1 MSLQVDALRGA
12 LEPLVPVYPWIVFGA
27 GVLLGWRFHRLQ
39 PILALV
45 LLLAAERT
53 LATFADAGAA
63 PADRAV
69 TAAVALLLPLDL
81 AVLAWH
87 SERSLRAGAG
97 RLTLAL
103 LLVQPLAVVLV
114 RQPELESLARALDA
128 GRAGG
133 PGLRGA
139 ALTQPELLAFG
150 AALALA
156 SARFALRQ
164 TLIQSGFLWALL
176 AAFLAV
182 GAGTGLAATVYL
194 TTGGL
199 VLVLALVETSHHMA
213 YDDELTGLPGRRAF
227 EDALLR
233 LGGQFAIAM
242 LDIDHFKRFNDEHGH
257 DAGDQLLRMVGA
269 TLTRTEGGG
278 RAFRYGGEEFAI
290 LFPGRSAVDALP
302 HLEALRRAIE
312 ATGFTLRGRDRP
324 TQKPKRPVAA
334 GPRRKLSV
342 TVSIGVA
349 ESDGGEA
356 DPREVVKAADRAL
369 YRAKGAGRNRVVCAG

>member
-1 MSLQVDALRGA
+1 VSLQVDALRGA

>member
-349 ESDGGEA
+349 ESDGGGA

>member
-1 MSLQVDALRGA
+1 VSLQVDALRGA

-103 LLVQPLAVVLV
+103 LLIQPLAVVLV

-349 ESDGGEA
+349 ESDGGGA

>member
-1 MSLQVDALRGA
+1 MSLQVDAFRGA
-12 LEPLVPVYPWIVFGA
+12 LEPFTPAYPWIVFGA

-39 PILALV
+39 PVLALLV
-45 LLLAAERT
+45 LFAAERT
-53 LATFADAGAA
+53 LVAFGDAGASL
-63 PADRAV
+63 ADRAV
-69 TAAVALLLPLDL
+69 TASVALLLPLDL
-81 AVLAWH
+81 AALAWH
-87 SERSLRAGAG
+87 SERSLRAPAG
-97 RLTLAL
+97 RVTLGL
-103 LLVQPLAVVLV
+103 LLAQPLAVALV
-114 RQPELESLARALDA
+114 RSPELAPLARALDA
-128 GRAGG
+128 GRAGAQ
-133 PGLRGA
+133 GLRGVV
-139 ALTQPELLAFG
+139 LTQPELLAFG

-199 VLVLALVETSHHMA
+199 VLVLALVETSHRLA

-233 LGGQFAIAM
+233 LGGRYAIAM
-242 LDIDHFKRFNDEHGH
+242 VDIDHFKRFNDEHGH

-290 LFPGRSAVDALP
+290 LFPGRSSTEALP

-312 ATGFTLRGRDRP
+312 ATSFTLRGRDRP
-324 TQKPKRPVAA
+324 RRRPKRPVAA

-349 ESDGGEA
+349 ESDGDEA
-356 DPREVVKAADRAL
+356 DPRAVVNAADRAL
-369 YRAKGAGRNRVVCAG
+369 YRAKGAGRNRVVCAA

>member
-103 LLVQPLAVVLV
+103 LLIQPLAVVLV

>member
-1 MSLQVDALRGA
+1 VSLQVDALRGA

-103 LLVQPLAVVLV
+103 LLIQPLAVVLV

>member
-103 LLVQPLAVVLV
+103 LLIQPLAVVLV

-349 ESDGGEA
+349 ESDGGGA

>member
-1 MSLQVDALRGA
+1 MDALRGA

>member
-1 MSLQVDALRGA
+1 
-12 LEPLVPVYPWIVFGA
+12 
-27 GVLLGWRFHRLQ
+27 
-39 PILALV
+39 
-45 LLLAAERT
+45 
-53 LATFADAGAA
+53 
-63 PADRAV
+63 
-69 TAAVALLLPLDL
+69 
-81 AVLAWH
+81 
-87 SERSLRAGAG
+87 
-97 RLTLAL
+97 LTLAL
-103 LLVQPLAVVLV
+103 LLIQPLAVVLV